1 MPDFFSLARSHAVR
15 HIAELFPA
23 VRGFHRFFPELTNP
37 HPILC
42 WRDRLDSNQR
52 ALEALY
58 SFQDCPIMTTLV
70 LSQEMPVSPGC
81 HAADSAF
88 ALSPVNDRLPHPR
101 IPLRLDGVSWASS
114 MGAYYWAWIRSRR
127 AEALWPLQG
136 IPFFQVKNGQK
147 LPRPSALIFTS
158 AAPLPSPERIV
169 LPWGWQWDSAHHG
182 PVFPGCHFPRRES
195 AYGYRNLGVPGR
207 LSPPARHHTWLYH
220 WAGITLPAVG

>member
-1 MPDFFSLARSHAVR
+1 MYTLLLYVSISFLPPCFRPQDRPAFPPIRPRRNWKCQGVKPWWCRNGNRTFVPDFFSLARSHAVR

-23 VRGFHRFFPELTNP
+23 VRGFHRFCPELTNP

-136 IPFFQVKNGQK
+136 IPYF
-147 LPRPSALIFTS
+147 SS
-158 AAPLPSPERIV
+158 
-169 LPWGWQWDSAHHG
+169 
-182 PVFPGCHFPRRES
+182 
-195 AYGYRNLGVPGR
+195 
-207 LSPPARHHTWLYH
+207 
-220 WAGITLPAVG
+220 